1 MMDRFGISKM
11 IMGILETRKGYKL
24 VPKKLSEHIVST
36 IEHPKKSGGNYR
48 TGTLIDYL
56 HERKMLLIVTNNV
69 FGERVVLDGPEKVHY
84 AIQRGMDF
92 FKLSDG
98 DLINEGIDYHTVK
111 DKSVSIGIERF
122 CLLMARLEFEITVI
136 DNQK

>member
-1 MMDRFGISKM
+1 MTDRFGISKM

-48 TGTLIDYL
+48 TCTLIDYL
-56 HERKMLLIVTNNV
+56 HERKMLFVVTNNV
-69 FGERVVLDGPEKVHY
+69 FGERVVVDGPEKVHY

-98 DLINEGIDYHTVK
+98 DLINEGIDYHTAK

-122 CLLMARLEFEITVI
+122 CLLMARLEFEIMVI

>member
-1 MMDRFGISKM
+1 MTDRFGISKM

-36 IEHPKKSGGNYR
+36 IEHPRKSGGNYR

-56 HERKMLLIVTNNV
+56 HERKMSLVVTNRV
-69 FGERVVLDGPEKVHY
+69 FGEKIVLDTPEKVHY
-84 AIQRGMDF
+84 AIERGMGF
-92 FKLSDG
+92 FNLSDG
-98 DLINEGIDYHTVK
+98 DLINEGVDYHSVK

-122 CLLMARLEFEITVI
+122 CTLMARLEFDITVI